1 MEAFMFCLII
11 FTIVMLFIAT
21 NYISLNPQ
29 WFSSNIQKSPL
40 DLFFFSQLTQTETHK
55 VIYDDPKTF
64 FLSSRYRHL
73 FPSYMGH
80 PSLLIQVQ
88 RNDPCYNE
96 TSAFSSRS
104 SQTKQTG
111 KHEKLHNHT
120 IKLTVHNKNVIEG
133 YNIHSQNFSFIT

>member
-1 MEAFMFCLII
+1 MFDNIYHSYAFYCHKLYLIK
-11 FTIVMLFIAT
+11 
-21 NYISLNPQ
+21 SLVVFLQYPKKPT
-29 WFSSNIQKSPL
+29 WLI
-40 DLFFFSQLTQTETHK
+40 FFSQLTQTETHK

-64 FLSSRYRHL
+64 FFELKVQAL
-73 FPSYMGH
+73 VSYMGH

-104 SQTKQTG
+104 SQTKRTG

-120 IKLTVHNKNVIEG
+120 IKLKLHNKNVIEW
-133 YNIHSQNFSFIT
+133 YNIHSQILLYYINTAQLI